1 MLTIT
6 DHHRKAHRVS
16 YPRNTQLKRV
26 KEHQKS
32 QRTKKVE
39 LKKEQDQHKEELIQ
53 EVMSHLSHDAVAVD
67 EPEEVEEEVEE
78 ESVAKPNKTKRNRPK
93 TAKHSNQQETTSVA
107 AKTQE
112 MADRVLMIK
121 DQVDEVAI
129 RTFLEDL
136 ESFDKMTLITITN
149 GLLSK
154 DD

>member
-1 MLTIT
+1 
-6 DHHRKAHRVS
+6 
-16 YPRNTQLKRV
+16 
-26 KEHQKS
+26 
-32 QRTKKVE
+32 
-39 LKKEQDQHKEELIQ
+39 
-53 EVMSHLSHDAVAVD
+53 MSHLSHDAVAVD

-78 ESVAKPNKTKRNRPK
+78 AEVAKPNKTKRNRPK

>member
-1 MLTIT
+1 M
-6 DHHRKAHRVS
+6 
-16 YPRNTQLKRV
+16 
-26 KEHQKS
+26 
-32 QRTKKVE
+32 
-39 LKKEQDQHKEELIQ
+39 Q
-53 EVMSHLSHDAVAVD
+53 EVLSHLAHDAVAVD
-67 EPEEVEEEVEE
+67 EAEEVEEVQEEVAEP
-78 ESVAKPNKTKRNRPK
+78 VAKPNKTKHSRPK
-93 TAKHSNQQETTSVA
+93 TAKHAGKNKETSSVA

-112 MADRVLMIK
+112 MSDRVLMIK